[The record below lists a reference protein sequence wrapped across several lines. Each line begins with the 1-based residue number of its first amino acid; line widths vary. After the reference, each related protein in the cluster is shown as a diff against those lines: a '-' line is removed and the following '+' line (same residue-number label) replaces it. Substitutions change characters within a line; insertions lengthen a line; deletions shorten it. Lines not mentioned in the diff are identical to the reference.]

1 MPAATIER
9 AQKPSGGGVDDR
21 STNRA
26 GVPKPAPRSDPGEPL
41 GLRAQLGAT
50 FAAGK
55 RLFRAHVDLAKAE
68 LSEIV
73 DEVKRMVALIG
84 AAIGV
89 LVLAGLLFGIGVFLF
104 LGEWLFGS
112 IGWGVLLGTLL
123 LVDIAVV
130 AFLLAL
136 DVKAGQ
142 LGRAGILALVV
153 GAIVG
158 TVLALDLTHRG
169 WTGLGDVVASYYDA
183 STRTVLLA
191 VGASA
196 GVGAVLG
203 LLARSRGGFGAAI
216 GGLIVG
222 AIVGALVGGLTVI
235 SLPSTVGAAIGALVI
250 LIVWPALAVRDLIR
264 TGVDGEAIMKKFT
277 PEETIGLT
285 KETIEWVRARVP
297 LAPKS

>member
-1 MPAATIER
+1 
-9 AQKPSGGGVDDR
+9 VDDR

-26 GVPKPAPRSDPGEPL
+26 GVPKPAGRRPDPDQPP

-84 AAIGV
+84 AAIGI
-89 LVLAGLLFGIGVFLF
+89 LVLAALLFGIGLFLF

-123 LVDIAVV
+123 LVDVAIV

-136 DVKAGQ
+136 DVTGARLGSAFAVAAVAGV
-142 LGRAGILALVV
+142 VV
-153 GAIVG
+153 GVVFAF
-158 TVLALDLTHRG
+158 DLTHRG
-169 WTGLGDVVASYYDA
+169 WTTLGDAMAAGYDP

-191 VGASA
+191 IGASA
-196 GVGAVLG
+196 AIGAILGLLNRMAGGVGDAVAGVLVGAV
-203 LLARSRGGFGAAI
+203 I
-216 GGLIVG
+216 G
-222 AIVGALVGGLTVI
+222 AIVGLLTVV
-235 SLPSTVGAAIGALVI
+235 SVPPTVGAALGVLVLLVVGPI
-250 LIVWPALAVRDLIR
+250 MAARDLMR

-277 PEETIGLT
+277 PDETIGLT
-285 KETIEWVRARVP
+285 KETIEWVRARMP
-297 LAPKS
+297 LVPKS

>member
-1 MPAATIER
+1 
-9 AQKPSGGGVDDR
+9 VDDR

-26 GVPKPAPRSDPGEPL
+26 GAPKPARRPNPDLPP
-41 GLRAQLGAT
+41 GLRAQLGST

-55 RLFRAHVDLAKAE
+55 RLFQAHVDLARAE

-89 LVLAGLLFGIGVFLF
+89 LVLAGLLFGIGLFLF

-136 DVKAGQ
+136 DVKPSR
-142 LGRAGILALVV
+142 LGTGFAIAALA

-158 TVLALDLTHRG
+158 VVFALDLTHG
-169 WTGLGDVVASYYDA
+169 AWTTLGDAVAAAYDP

-191 VGASA
+191 IGSTALVGAILGLLNRMA
-196 GVGAVLG
+196 GGVGDAIGGVVVGAVI
-203 LLARSRGGFGAAI
+203 GAVI
-216 GGLIVG
+216 
-222 AIVGALVGGLTVI
+222 GGLTVI
-235 SLPSTVGAAIGALVI
+235 SFPPTVGAAVGVLVALVI
-250 LIVWPALAVRDLIR
+250 WPILAGRDLMR

-277 PEETIGLT
+277 PDETIGLT
-285 KETIEWVRARVP
+285 KETIEWVRARMP

>member
-1 MPAATIER
+1 
-9 AQKPSGGGVDDR
+9 VDDPV
-21 STNRA
+21 TNRA
-26 GVPKPAPRSDPGEPL
+26 GAAKPASRPDPDQPQ

-55 RLFRAHVDLAKAE
+55 RLVRAHVDLAKAE

-89 LVLAGLLFGIGVFLF
+89 LVLAGLLFGIGLFLF
-104 LGEWLFGS
+104 LGEWLLGS

-123 LVDIAVV
+123 LVDVAVV

-136 DVKAGQ
+136 DVKGGRLGTSFIVAVILGVIAG
-142 LGRAGILALVV
+142 VV
-153 GAIVG
+153 FGF
-158 TVLALDLTHRG
+158 DLPHKG
-169 WTGLGDVVASYYDA
+169 WTALGDAIAGYYDP

-191 VGASA
+191 LSA
-196 GVGAVLG
+196 GAAIGAILG
-203 LLARSRGGFGAAI
+203 LLATMRNGIGAAI
-216 GGLIVG
+216 GGVVVG
-222 AIVGALVGGLTVI
+222 AIVGGLVGGLTVI
-235 SLPSTVGAAIGALVI
+235 SLPATVGAALGVLVT
-250 LIVWPALAVRDLIR
+250 LVVWPIFAAREVMQ

-277 PEETIGLT
+277 PDETIGLT
-285 KETIEWVRARVP
+285 KETIEWVRARMP